1 MKSKQFLIL
10 CLVAVVLLAIGIKV
24 KLAKHQSWQGQ
35 GSGKKVV
42 PGLDATKI
50 LKFTVQNNQG
60 TVTVEFKDGLWR
72 VAERYGYPAKY
83 EKLATFLEEL
93 GELTVTEMV
102 AAGES
107 QYGRLKLNDPGK
119 DDTGAL
125 LTLFG
130 EDGKELAA
138 VIFGKEHLRKSSGN
152 NPMGM
157 GGGDYPDGRYL
168 RTKGGKDVMLVAK
181 SFSQIDEGP
190 NTWLDD
196 QFFKVSDIQEA
207 NLAEGGKTLWTASRT
222 DKSADLKLAGDIPD
236 GKEVDTT
243 KLGSIKSAFSW
254 ARFSDVADPA
264 LKPEETGFD
273 QAKTFV
279 AKQFDGIVYTV
290 TVGKKGADNKYY
302 LAVKAS
308 YDGPTARV
316 AAEGEKPEDKEKLDK
331 DFADTLAET
340 QKKVDDLNARTGNWV
355 YLVDSWTVENVT
367 KSRDDLLKDKPKP
380 KEEAA
385 PKTEDPAPVAPP
397 PAE

>member
-10 CLVAVVLLAIGIKV
+10 CLVAVVLLAVGIKV

-42 PGLDATKI
+42 PGLDVTKVM
-50 LKFTVQNNQG
+50 KFTVQNSKG

-83 EKLATFLEEL
+83 EKLATFLEDL

-119 DDTGAL
+119 DDAGAL
-125 LTLFG
+125 LTLSG
-130 EDGKELAA
+130 ADGKELAA
-138 VIFGKEHLRKSSGN
+138 VLFGKEHMRKGGGG

-168 RTKGGKDVMLVAK
+168 RAKGGKDVMLVAK
-181 SFSQIDEGP
+181 SFSQIGEEP

-196 QFFKVSDIQEA
+196 QFFKISDIQEA
-207 NLAEGGKTLWTASRT
+207 NLAEAGKTVWTASRT
-222 DKSADLKLAGDIPD
+222 DTSADLKLAGDIPD
-236 GKEVDTT
+236 GKEVDST

-290 TVGKKGADNKYY
+290 TVGKKGSDNKYY

-308 YDGPTARV
+308 YDGPTERV
-316 AAEGEKPEDKEKLDK
+316 VGQDEKPEDKTKLDK
-331 DFADTLAET
+331 EFADKLAET
-340 QKKVDDLNARTGNWV
+340 QKKVADLDARVGNWV

-385 PKTEDPAPVAPP
+385 PQAAAPVAPP